1 MSFDELRVKVGR
13 RPITVV
19 ELDLDFCGNT
29 YGSSPCTAAVGTTGT
44 AKCFNTFKTCQ
55 DTANFTRESKTY
67 RFASESPLLPIGEQ
81 IFPCIKSVDIAPTQ
95 LNPRGFSVSASVT
108 VTLKDF
114 PHHDRGVDPYQAER
128 TYSPQGQ
135 GTFFGRLRARNP
147 FIVNRVMRVN
157 TGYVGADGA
166 IYSKT
171 RTYFIERMEGPDAS
185 GNVRIIGKD
194 PLRFADAEKREA
206 PVTSK
211 GSLSANL
218 SNSATSLTLVPAGI
232 GDDYPTSG
240 TVRIEDELVTFS
252 GRSGDTL
259 PGLTRGTDG
268 TTADAHDAAT
278 TVQLCIRYTDQ
289 TVPAILNDLLT
300 TYAGIPS
307 GYIPLADWETEA
319 GLWLGTFDC
328 SAILSDPKGVKELIE
343 EVIESTGCA
352 LWWDEEA
359 AKIRFK
365 VIVPLTPDNVVPVLD
380 ETSHILAGSMRVQ
393 DLEKERISRVVVYM
407 SPISQV
413 ADVRRSN
420 FRTVVV
426 SADLVGEG
434 ENSYG
439 VPSTR
444 EILSRWVPTEQLAV
458 ELGERLLKRYRE
470 TPRQITF
477 RLDAKDALK
486 VGDLFDLQS
495 RLVQA
500 PDGTPAPVRF
510 LVLEAREVE
519 VGTHSEYVALQV
531 SVTSA
536 GRVALIADEEIP
548 DWEAASDE
556 EKGLYMFISDAAG
569 LMSDLQPGPVIS

>member
-1 MSFDELRVKVGR
+1 MSFDTLRVKVGR
-13 RPITVV
+13 KPVTVV

-29 YGSSPCTAAVGTTGT
+29 YGSAPCTAAVGTTGT

-55 DTANFTRESKTY
+55 DTPNFTRESKTY
-67 RFASESPLLPIGEQ
+67 CFASENALLPVGEQ
-81 IFPCIKSVDIAPTQ
+81 IFPCIRSVDIAPTQ

-114 PHHDRGVDPYQAER
+114 PHHDRGVDPYRHER
-128 TYSPQGQ
+128 ADSPQ

-147 FIVNRVMRVN
+147 FFINRVMRVN

-171 RTYFIERMEGPDAS
+171 RTYFIERMEGPDAN
-185 GNVRIIGKD
+185 GTVKVIGKD

-218 SNSATSLTLVPAGI
+218 SNVATSLTLVPAGI
-232 GDDYPTSG
+232 GVDYPTSG

-252 GRSGDTL
+252 GRTSDTL
-259 PGLTRGTDG
+259 TGLTRGTDG
-268 TTADAHDAAT
+268 TAAVAHDAAT

-300 TYAGIPS
+300 TYAGIPG
-307 GYIPLADWETEA
+307 GYIPLAEWETEA

-365 VIVPLTPDNVVPVLD
+365 VIVPLTPDNVVPALD

-413 ADVRRSN
+413 ADVRRN
-420 FRTVVV
+420 NLRTAVASV
-426 SADLVGEG
+426 DLVGEG

-439 VPSTR
+439 LPSTR
-444 EILSRWVPTEQLAV
+444 EILSRWVPSEQLAI

-536 GRVALIADEEIP
+536 GRVALIAP
-548 DWEAASDE
+548 DDMDDWPNASDE
-556 EKGLYMFISDAAG
+556 DQGQFMFISDNAG